1 MRLDP
6 RENPSWFAQ
15 GDRIPQPRRPS
26 PGPSRSAQWAAARCE
41 EIVGGIRGGLWR
53 FTEGVADALH
63 PGIGPAVT
71 AAQRVTKW
79 GPALVGLNDER
90 GAEVKIGLIGSE
102 NLGLWMVLRTSLGRS
117 DPGPRPPWCLDLHP
131 PDSPDPSG
139 SAGPG
144 GAAGTEGVRP
154 GAALLCGIEEVK
166 AEDVAPLL
174 TTPPSPGA
182 ATRLLARVD
191 VRRRTGIVAVDPGD
205 GHWER
210 RMFFTIV
217 RPAKRGDGHH
227 ETFRVVCPTCD
238 RRRLAQFRGFDVCS
252 DCGWVQTA

>member
-26 PGPSRSAQWAAARCE
+26 PGPSRRAEWAAARCD

-53 FTEGVADALH
+53 FTEGVADVLH
-63 PGIGPAVT
+63 PGLGPAVT

-102 NLGLWMVLRTSLGRS
+102 NLGLWMVLRTSLGQI
-117 DPGPRPPWCLDLHP
+117 DPGPRPSWCVDLP
-131 PDSPDPSG
+131 LESKQGD
-139 SAGPG
+139 
-144 GAAGTEGVRP
+144 EGVQED
-154 GAALLCGIEEVK
+154 ATVISGIEEVK
-166 AEDVAPLL
+166 ADDVALL
-174 TTPPSPGA
+174 LAAPPMPGA

-191 VRRRTGIVAVDPGD
+191 VRRRAGIVAVDAGD
-205 GHWER
+205 GHWQR
-210 RMFFTIV
+210 RIFFTIV
-217 RPAKRGDGHH
+217 YPATRGDGHH